1 MHDIHIIRELL
12 VIDVADDVGLVLAG
26 HIPQDRG
33 VLPLREVLARRVAHL
48 RMRLAGGGRLA
59 ILDDFLGHR
68 EKLLI
73 LPALPRAVHPLHEP
87 VLLVRS
93 HGAPLVQAGL
103 LRPAYQV
110 ELGLGDPELDAV
122 LLVLQVVQLGL
133 LLRLRCGE
141 ALLLLLKPRQL
152 LLLALLLRE
161 EVELEA
167 VALAQ
172 LAG

>member
-1 MHDIHIIRELL
+1 
-12 VIDVADDVGLVLAG
+12 
-26 HIPQDRG
+26 
-33 VLPLREVLARRVAHL
+33 
-48 RMRLAGGGRLA
+48 MRLAGGGRLA

-87 VLLVRS
+87 VLLVLS

-133 LLRLRCGE
+133 LLRLRFGE
-141 ALLLLLKPRQL
+141 ALLLFFKSLQL
-152 LLLALLLRE
+152 LLLALTRCQQ
-161 EVELEA
+161 VKLEA

-172 LAG
+172 LTGRERR